1 MGEFTLEEQKVLSRF
16 VTNTDRDIFA
26 LFNLPEVVK
35 GALFSRYSR
44 SSKSLRR
51 VLLDEFLL
59 NKEQGFAQI
68 TEHQQERGASG
79 LVATQ
84 KAEEFYERVLVGYGD
99 DSVAELA
106 GAHVA
111 MENISNI
118 ATKFIEDSRIGLSPL
133 EKSTRYV
140 YFDQKDMEGRYR
152 FCREPGIMN
161 SEFSES
167 YEKTCNL
174 LFDTYA
180 SLIPKVSKFFM
191 ERFPK
196 TQELSDR
203 AYSATIRAKTCDIL
217 RGLLPAS
224 TLTNMGA
231 FGNGRGFE
239 YLLTKMYASDLAEI
253 RNIASA
259 LHSELR
265 LVIPAFVKRTDDKYG
280 KQHIAYIS
288 NTDSAVA
295 GMVSELVKNEKN
307 NFETAVGLA
316 DYDSDAELK
325 VLAAMIHS
333 NSQLSMKRARE
344 IAKSLPK
351 DKAQSLLSAYIG
363 ERQNRRHKPYRAFE
377 NTYYTFD
384 ICANFGAYRDIHRH
398 RVLTQQRQLL
408 NTSLGYDM
416 PKELAEAGYENEFKN
431 AMEAAENAYER
442 IAKKMP
448 GQAQYVVP
456 LAYRLRWYMKMNL
469 REAYHFCELRS
480 VQQGHPDYRKIA
492 QEMYMK
498 IKEVH
503 PSLASGMKFVDMN
516 SYALERLDSEKRI
529 DKKLEEIDKKYAKG
543 PPPS

>member
-1 MGEFTLEEQKVLSRF
+1 MEFTPGEEKMLSNF
-16 VTNTDRDIFA
+16 VTNTDKDVFA

-59 NKEQGFAQI
+59 DKEHGFSTI
-68 TEHQQERGASG
+68 VEHQQERGASG

-111 MENISNI
+111 IENISNI

-140 YFDQKDMEGRYR
+140 YFDQKDENEAYL
-152 FCREPGIMN
+152 FYREPGIIR
-161 SEFSES
+161 SEFSEE

-174 LFDTYA
+174 LFETYA
-180 SLIPKVSKFFM
+180 KLIPKMSKFYE
-191 ERFPK
+191 ERHPK
-196 TQELSDR
+196 PDGISDR
-203 AYSATIRAKTCDIL
+203 GYASTIRAKTCDSL

-224 TLTNMGA
+224 TKTNMGV

-239 YLLTKMYASDLAEI
+239 YLLTKMYASRLAEI
-253 RNIASA
+253 NGIANA
-259 LHSELR
+259 LHQELR
-265 LVIPAFVKRTDDKYG
+265 QVLPAFVKRTDDKHG
-280 KQHIAYIS
+280 QEQIAYLS
-288 NTDSAVA
+288 GTEGRTA
-295 GMVSELVKNEKN
+295 ELVGSLVQGEKTK
-307 NFETAVGLA
+307 FETGVSLA
-316 DYDSDAELK
+316 GYDRDAELK
-325 VLAAMIHS
+325 VLAAMIYA
-333 NSQLSMKRARE
+333 NSQVSMERALE
-344 IAKSLPK
+344 TAKTLDQGKVSE
-351 DKAQSLLSAYIG
+351 LLTAYVG
-363 ERQNRRHKPYRAFE
+363 ERKNRRHKPHRSFE
-377 NTYYTFD
+377 NTHYTFD

-408 NTSLGYDM
+408 NTSLGYDL

-431 AMEAAENAYER
+431 AMEAAKNTYER
-442 IAKKMP
+442 IAARIP
-448 GQAQYVVP
+448 AQAQYVVP

-480 VQQGHPDYRKIA
+480 VQQGHPDYRVIA
-492 QEMYMK
+492 QEIYKK

-503 PSLASGMKFVDMN
+503 PSLASGMKFVDMK
-516 SYALERLDSEKRI
+516 SYELERLDSEKRI
-529 DKKLEEIDKKYAKG
+529 DKKLDEIDRKYAKG
-543 PPPS
+543 QPPS